1 MGYYS
6 NVMIATTKKDYNKI
20 VNALNKLPDKYL
32 AETVETEEYK
42 ENNIECVF
50 FRFDYIKYYKE
61 FEDIQV
67 LEKSLSKAK
76 DGYVFC
82 RMGEENGDIEFRKRS
97 KLPELMKEFEFVRE
111 INDSLS
117 KELEE
122 EEEDEFE

>member
-6 NVMIATTKKDYNKI
+6 DVMIATTKKDYNKI
-20 VNALNKLPDKYL
+20 VNVLNKLPDQYL
-32 AETVETEEYK
+32 IENVDVEEYK

-61 FEDIQV
+61 FEDIQT

-82 RMGEENGDIEFRKRS
+82 RLGEENGDIEFRRRS
-97 KLPELMKEFEFVRE
+97 KLPELMKEFEFIRE
-111 INDSLS
+111 IKDSLD
-117 KELEE
+117 KELEDE
-122 EEEDEFE
+122 EEEFE

>member
-6 NVMIATTKKDYNKI
+6 DVMIATTKKDYNKI
-20 VNALNKLPDKYL
+20 VNVLNKLPDKYL
-32 AETVETEEYK
+32 IENVDVEEYK

-61 FEDIQV
+61 FEDIQT

-82 RMGEENGDIEFRKRS
+82 RLGEENGDIEFRRRS
-97 KLPELMKEFEFVRE
+97 KLPELIKEFEFIRE
-111 INDSLS
+111 IKDSLD
-117 KELEE
+117 KELEDE
-122 EEEDEFE
+122 EEEFE